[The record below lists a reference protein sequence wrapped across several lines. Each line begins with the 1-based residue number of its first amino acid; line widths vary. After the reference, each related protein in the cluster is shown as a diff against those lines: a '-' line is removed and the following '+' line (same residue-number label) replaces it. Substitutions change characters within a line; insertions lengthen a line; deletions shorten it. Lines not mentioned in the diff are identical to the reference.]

1 MATHKKGG
9 MYVYKLDT
17 GNRQP
22 EPLHHPSTPLPTT
35 ATTTTKKSAFS
46 RSLGSLLRRS
56 KTYRENNHHQIY
68 DKEDTKEMVQETS
81 INSAPAIDNGRK
93 SVPAITDGSWKSVSV
108 IKEGR
113 RTVSGIGEGRKP
125 ALGIEVGMVTG
136 RRSAENRSE
145 MVMVN
150 VGALAELLQVKV
162 MATDMP
168 AFMQVHAFRCAR
180 KTLDSL
186 EKFSPKQIALNMK
199 KEFDKVYGPAWH
211 CIVGSSFGSFVT
223 HATGCFLY
231 FSMEKLYILVFKTKV
246 QKNVNTLQ

>member
-1 MATHKKGG
+1 

-22 EPLHHPSTPLPTT
+22 EPHHHPSTPPH
-35 ATTTTKKSAFS
+35 ATTKKPIS
-46 RSLGSLLRRS
+46 RSFRSLLRRS
-56 KTYRENNHHQIY
+56 KTYREINDHRHNA
-68 DKEDTKEMVQETS
+68 DVKEDTKEMVQES
-81 INSAPAIDNGRK
+81 SRK
-93 SVPAITDGSWKSVSV
+93 SVPAIEGGRRSVPA
-108 IKEGR
+108 ITEGR
-113 RTVSGIGEGRKP
+113 KTVSGSGELGRKP
-125 ALGIEVGMVTG
+125 GSGIEVGVVLG
-136 RRSAENRSE
+136 RRSAENRAE
-145 MVMVN
+145 MVMIN
-150 VGALAELLQVKV
+150 VGSMAELLRVRV
-162 MATDMP
+162 LVTDMP

-199 KEFDKVYGPAWH
+199 KEFDKIYGPAWH

-246 QKNVNTLQ
+246 QKNVNNLQ